1 MKGEQT
7 MLKKARDPFKKV
19 YNYIVNSF
27 QFSLF
32 LLLQHRALE
41 LLEQRRVIKAM
52 YYCFILL
59 TMVPSYF
66 KTQS

>member
-1 MKGEQT
+1 MKGTNNSKKKPET
-7 MLKKARDPFKKV
+7 LLK

>member
-1 MKGEQT
+1 MKGTNNSKKKPET
-7 MLKKARDPFKKV
+7 LLKYK
-19 YNYIVNSF
+19 YIVNSF

-52 YYCFILL
+52 YYCFILGTIIFQNSIVRGL
-59 TMVPSYF
+59 
-66 KTQS
+66 